1 MSGNGGNGGSGS
13 NGGGRGGNGGNGRTA
28 GTGGGG
34 GAGGAAGGRAE
45 GTPLYTVKWPKAAAH
60 TTKSVSGVLVE
71 GNLRGQLAL
80 HFYNEVREL
89 EPQVEYM
96 EDGARAS
103 PARSVTYVREITDSI
118 LLTGA
123 TARQLRDVLDEFL
136 SVSPRERPSDP

>member
-1 MSGNGGNGGSGS
+1 MSGNGGNGGNGS
-13 NGGGRGGNGGNGRTA
+13 NGGGHGGNGGNGRTA
-28 GTGGGG
+28 GAGGG

-60 TTKSVSGVLVE
+60 TTRSVSGVLVE